1 MLIRYKDINIAQLI
15 IEPIYPNFVGMS
27 TNYRSLL
34 LRYQNYLIEFYQ
46 LIEDK
51 EIIAPKDLAK
61 SAMIKD
67 FLENLPELANSF
79 EIEFAIQTTID
90 ELQSNWQAQFSED
103 GFSIRSF
110 TIDGL
115 DEIDEWYFH
124 YHDDT
129 KEYEGNLFA
138 DGDWDLF
145 LEEVAEI
152 DQIGQKKV
160 EAVLNFKN

>member
-1 MLIRYKDINIAQLI
+1 MG
-15 IEPIYPNFVGMS
+15 PIYK
-27 TNYRSLL
+27 SLL

-51 EIIAPKDLAK
+51 EIIHPKDLGKA
-61 SAMIKD
+61 SMIRD
-67 FLENLPELANSF
+67 FLENLPDLEDEF
-79 EIEFAIQTTID
+79 EIEFTLKTTLE
-90 ELQSNWQAQFSED
+90 ELESIWQAQFSES

-110 TIDGL
+110 TYDGL
-115 DEIDEWYFH
+115 DELNEWYFH

-129 KEYEGNLFA
+129 KEYEGNLHT

-152 DQIGQKKV
+152 DQFGEKKL
-160 EAVLNFKN
+160 EAMLIFKK